1 MKDKYILTDAGMG
14 LFFCSWFYSCL
25 AIFCCYVFYVVLLR
39 CCVFFLIPFWHFS
52 VAEGAKYYSI
62 KLQPLFY
69 TLFDIF
75 QRLSVVFSQTT
86 FAPYFPQKKNYHI
99 SGWITSK

>member
-1 MKDKYILTDAGMG
+1 MPGWACFFVAGFTAAL
-14 LFFCSWFYSCL
+14 LFSAVMFFMLFCYAAVC
-25 AIFCCYVFYVVLLR
+25 
-39 CCVFFLIPFWHFS
+39 FFSYPSGIFS

-69 TLFDIF
+69 ALFDIF